1 MDHRAPDRQL
11 RRRLRVLTQGTLDTG
26 IVATVVCGMVATV
39 EGGTVV
45 AGSDV
50 DEVGGSVVGGSVV
63 GGEVVAGG
71 GAGAVVAGAAV
82 PVLRGAV
89 VTTGGWV
96 ITAPKLPAAVVEVA
110 STVDDV
116 EDVEAFDVVVAASV
130 LVVVAR
136 AVVDGAW
143 LATFCLGDVSP
154 PVATSNNRA
163 TRAIDARAY
172 SPTLKR

>member
-1 MDHRAPDRQL
+1 
-11 RRRLRVLTQGTLDTG
+11 
-26 IVATVVCGMVATV
+26 MVATV
-39 EGGTVV
+39 DGGTVTVV
-45 AGSDV
+45 AGGDV
-50 DEVGGSVVGGSVV
+50 EEVGGSVVGGSVV

-71 GAGAVVAGAAV
+71 GAGAVVPGAAV

-96 ITAPKLPAAVVEVA
+96 TAAPKLPAAVVEVE

-143 LATFCLGDVSP
+143 LAACCLGDVSP

-163 TRAIDARAY
+163 ARAIDARAY